1 MDLIIRQ
8 AKIKDVLVDI
18 GVEHG
23 RIITIVPSLKASA
36 LQEIDAHGNLLSPP
50 FVDPH
55 LHLDAVLTAGE
66 PDWNHSGTLLEG
78 IALWNRRKSA
88 LSYDDVKMRAK
99 KAVLWEVVQGVQHI
113 RTHVDV
119 CDPNL
124 TALHALVDLWEEIK
138 EIADIQIV
146 AFPQEGIPSYP
157 NGRELMTEAIEQGC
171 DVVGGIPH
179 YEITREY
186 GLESLDFAF
195 ALARKY
201 DKLIDIHCDETD
213 DEQSRFIEHMAALTL
228 EKDFQGRVTASHT
241 TAMHSYNNAYAFK
254 LIGWLKKAELNLIT
268 NPLDNIVL
276 QGRFDT
282 YPKRR
287 GLTRVKELNE
297 AGLTVAIGHDSIM
310 DPWYQLGK
318 GSMLMAASMLL
329 HVTQMTGRQ
338 QMLDV
343 FKMITSSSAK
353 VMNIPNYEI
362 SEGHP
367 ANFIILNAS
376 DPIEALRLEAECLY
390 SIRFGK
396 VIATSR
402 PVEQHVV
409 LGGKTET
416 IRLVK

>member
-8 AKIKDVLVDI
+8 AKLKDVLVDV
-18 GVEHG
+18 GVEKG
-23 RIITIVPSLKASA
+23 KIITIVPRLNASA
-36 LQEIDAHGNLLSPP
+36 PQEINAEGSLLSAP

-66 PDWNHSGTLLEG
+66 PDWNHTGTLLEG
-78 IALWNRRKSA
+78 IALWNRRKSS
-88 LSYDDVKMRAK
+88 LSYADVKTRAR
-99 KAVLWEVVQGVQHI
+99 KAVFWEVAQGVQHI

-124 TALHALVDLWEEIK
+124 TALQALVDLREEMK

-157 NGRELMTEAIEQGC
+157 NGKNLMTEAMERGC

-179 YEITREY
+179 YEITRDY
-186 GLESLDFAF
+186 GIESLDFVF

-201 DKLIDIHCDETD
+201 DKLIDVHCDETD
-213 DEQSRFIEHMAALTL
+213 DEQSRFVEHMAALTL
-228 EKDFQGRVTASHT
+228 REGLQGRVTASHT

-254 LIGWLKKAELNLIT
+254 LMGWLKKAELNMIT

-297 AGLTVAIGHDSIM
+297 AGLNVAIGHDSIM

-329 HVTQMTGRQ
+329 HATQMTGRQ

-343 FKMITSSSAK
+343 FKMITSNSAK
-353 VMNIPNYEI
+353 VMNIQDYDLR
-362 SEGHP
+362 EGNP

-376 DPIEALRLEAECLY
+376 DPIEALRLEAECLH
-390 SIRFGK
+390 SVRFGK

-402 PVEQHVV
+402 PIERQVV
-409 LGGKTET
+409 FGGKSEA